1 MINDIIDQV
10 TNNHKCGIAIQNN
23 SNKRWVLP
31 FSTLAALQSRNY
43 TTVTDAL
50 NAISEKGYKDITVY
64 LKRSNGTSTD
74 YVSKNGKKMQV
85 VLRATNNT
93 NLEVSENTAQA
104 SAGNSVDAPVLA
116 NNPTTP
122 VIMGQPQQLGLMGG
136 LNQAQVNAFQTY
148 SKADK
153 YEETKESLTTALLNA
168 KSWEEKHTI
177 LSDKFKDQTYDIRD
191 LKKELDTLKDKYAE
205 ELATLKEK
213 HAEELVKA
221 KKPIVSDEGVRTA
234 EKYAPM
240 FFGLIER
247 FAPTTPV
254 TPAGLGAPAEAPKP
268 TYSEVKTKL
277 LDTITAVDFTDEH
290 SQLYLNI
297 INKTIFDTET
307 LQKVN
312 NLLQPK

>member
-10 TNNHKCGIAIQNN
+10 TNNPKCGIAIQNN

-93 NLEVSENTAQA
+93 NQEVSENTAQA

-122 VIMGQPQQLGLMGG
+122 VIMEQPQQLGLMGG

-168 KSWEEKHTI
+168 KSWEEKYII

-191 LKKELDTLKDKYAE
+191 LKKELDTLKDK
-205 ELATLKEK
+205 

-234 EKYAPM
+234 EKFAPM

-247 FAPTTPV
+247 FAPATPV
-254 TPAGLGAPAEAPKP
+254 GLAAPAEAPKP

-277 LDTITAVDFTDEH
+277 LDTIAAVDFTDEH

>member
-1 MINDIIDQV
+1 MNHTLKYIIHEVTTKPNNGIAVVNNFSGGREVDFATFSDIKAQGFDSVEAKLSDII
-10 TNNHKCGIAIQNN
+10 
-23 SNKRWVLP
+23 SNTRNEL
-31 FSTLAALQSRNY
+31 TL
-43 TTVTDAL
+43 
-50 NAISEKGYKDITVY
+50 Y
-64 LKRSNGTSTD
+64 LKRKSGSSSVYRKD
-74 YVSKNGKKMQV
+74 VAKQIFKA
-85 VLRATNNT
+85 VLKPLNNT
-93 NLEVSENTAQA
+93 NQEVSENTAQA

-122 VIMGQPQQLGLMGG
+122 VIMEQPQQLGLMGG

-191 LKKELDTLKDKYAE
+191 LKKELDTLK
-205 ELATLKEK
+205 EK

-221 KKPIVSDEGVRTA
+221 KKPIVSDDGVRTA
-234 EKYAPM
+234 EKFAPM

-247 FAPTTPV
+247 FAPAP
-254 TPAGLGAPAEAPKP
+254 PAGLAAPAEQPSQP
-268 TYSEVKTKL
+268 TFSEIKTKL

-297 INKTIFDTET
+297 INKTIFEPET
-307 LQKVN
+307 LQQIN